1 MPPLG
6 GYNMVS
12 MPYYDLFEK
21 QYTPIMEVLISESE
35 NMLNLEIQCVN
46 TQNKLEK
53 EELTQEIDE
62 LKKEFENHHN
72 RLVGMID
79 MYAEF
84 VGLTMKQKNEM
95 IVIFRNR
102 YKYMEVIFGT
112 GSNGVLGKEW
122 LKETRKQA

>member
-1 MPPLG
+1 
-6 GYNMVS
+6 MVS